1 MPDMTTISQSRDC
14 GNSPKNRF
22 AEQIAIAL
30 EIGDTGFLTDVLDEG
45 VTWEAASGE
54 VTGCDQVLAQ
64 VKKTRKPKGLS
75 IDHVVTHGKAGAV
88 NGVLELD
95 SAGRFCHVLT
105 FTNTKCQTLQRITS
119 FSD

>member
-1 MPDMTTISQSRDC
+1 MTTISQSRDC

-30 EIGDTGFLTDVLDEG
+30 ETGDTGFLTDVLDEG
-45 VTWEAASGE
+45 VTWETAGGE
-54 VTGCDQVLAQ
+54 VTGCEQVLAQ

-75 IDHVVTHGKAGAV
+75 IDHVVTHGKAGTI
-88 NGVLELD
+88 NGVLEFGK
-95 SAGRFCHVLT
+95 SGRARRFCHVLT

>member
-1 MPDMTTISQSRDC
+1 MTTIKQSRDC

-30 EIGDTGFLTDVLDEG
+30 ETGDTGFLTDVLDEG
-45 VTWEAASGE
+45 VTWEVASGE
-54 VTGCDQVLAQ
+54 ISGCEQVLAQ
-64 VKKTRKPKGLS
+64 VKKVQKPKGLS

-88 NGVLELD
+88 NGVLEFD
-95 SAGRFCHVLT
+95 SAGRARRFCHVLT
-105 FTNTKCQTLQRITS
+105 FTNAKCQTLRRITS